1 MKRCATLTLALFA
14 ALAATAAFA
23 QEPARQDLH
32 WNESPMYGTAGFNV
46 GLMYFTSDDYE
57 DIYGSSGITFYNLTA
72 GWKIVH
78 HLELTG
84 DIGYGFAEGRGV
96 SPLDSGKTAEKFK
109 LHIAP
114 AALGLLYRFN
124 FWLDQVVVPYVGGSG
139 VASYWFEEKLD
150 SSWKR
155 RSYNYGVMGFGGLM
169 FLLDGLEKRASGAME
184 AEWGINNT
192 YLFYEFRYT
201 SLNNFDAE
209 DIIDLSSSLHTL
221 GILFEF

>member
-1 MKRCATLTLALFA
+1 MRDTDARLVRGAGRHGGFCPGTGAARPAL
-14 ALAATAAFA
+14 
-23 QEPARQDLH
+23 

-57 DIYGSSGITFYNLTA
+57 DIYGSSGIAFYNLTA

-96 SPLDSGKTAEKFK
+96 SPLDSVKPLKNSSCTSPRPRSACC
-109 LHIAP
+109 IAS
-114 AALGLLYRFN
+114 N

-155 RSYNYGVMGFGGLM
+155 RSYNYGVMGS
-169 FLLDGLEKRASGAME
+169 AA
-184 AEWGINNT
+184 
-192 YLFYEFRYT
+192 
-201 SLNNFDAE
+201 
-209 DIIDLSSSLHTL
+209 
-221 GILFEF
+221 